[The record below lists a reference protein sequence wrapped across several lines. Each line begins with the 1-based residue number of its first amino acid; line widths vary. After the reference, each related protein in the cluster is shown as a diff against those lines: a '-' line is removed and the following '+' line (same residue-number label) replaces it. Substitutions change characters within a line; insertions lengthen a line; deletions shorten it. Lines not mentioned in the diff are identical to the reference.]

1 MNDDYE
7 RIERAIRYLQRRL
20 GDQPGLEQVARH
32 VGLSPYH
39 FQRLFRRWV
48 GISPKRYL
56 AFLTVNH
63 AKHLLKESNS
73 VLDTAYALGLTAPS
87 RLHEQFVS
95 IDAATPGEFK
105 NQWEGVEVRYGI
117 AAGPFGQMLIAQTPR
132 GVCMLSF
139 LTSATKDREMAR
151 LRRIYGRALLRED
164 DALAAETALA
174 IFGAGRAQQPK
185 FHLAVRGTN
194 FQVRV
199 WHALLKIP
207 AGTVTS
213 YRQLAQGLG
222 MPRAAR
228 PVANAIA
235 ANPVN
240 FLIPCHRV
248 LRLDGAVGGFRGGTQ
263 RKQEILEWESSVFGQ
278 DLERP
283 GVAADAAEGGS
294 RVS

>member
-7 RIERAIRYLQRRL
+7 RIERAVRYLQQRL
-20 GDQPGLEQVARH
+20 RDQPGLEEVARH

-63 AKHLLKESNS
+63 AKQLLKESNS

-87 RLHEQFVS
+87 RLHEQFVG

-105 NQWEGVEVRYGI
+105 NQWKGVEVRYGA

-151 LRRIYGRALLRED
+151 LRRIYGRAVLVED
-164 DALAAETALA
+164 DALAAETAAA
-174 IFGAGRAQQPK
+174 IFAPGRPQQPK
-185 FHLAVRGTN
+185 FHLTVRGTN

-199 WHALLKIP
+199 WHALLRIP

-213 YRQLAQGLG
+213 YRQLAESLG
-222 MPRAAR
+222 MPSAAR

-248 LRLDGAVGGFRGGTQ
+248 LRLDGAVGGFRGGSEC
-263 RKQEILEWESSVFGQ
+263 KQEILAWESSVFGQ
-278 DLERP
+278 DLELP
-283 GVAADAAEGGS
+283 GVAEVPDEGRPRES
-294 RVS
+294 